1 MRFLQQFTRVHI
13 LAIGCVFFVAIAA
26 IFYFSLMKPQLDT
39 LGQERRRVEDN
50 RLKADR
56 LESGLI
62 QLAQAE
68 EEFLKQRAA
77 YDRLIARQPKID
89 TESSIQAA
97 FDLWRE
103 YGNDPN
109 SYGNAMTRWM
119 TSMGQFPRGI
129 QVPKPPLPPVAVP
142 PLIAIPFSGFGITA
156 KSFPDALSFIR
167 KVHEMPRVTMM
178 GGSVTLR
185 GISPNIGVDF
195 PLTAFIIT
203 RNAVGGAPAQALTQ
217 PGGPTMPMGPPAL
230 PAAAPPG
237 GGGEYM

>member
-26 IFYFSLMKPQLDT
+26 IFYFSAIKPQLDT

-50 RLKADR
+50 RLKAGR
-56 LESGLI
+56 LESGLD
-62 QLAQAE
+62 QLAKAQ
-68 EEFLKQRAA
+68 EEFLKQRVA

-89 TESSIQAA
+89 TSDPIRAA
-97 FDLWRE
+97 FDFWRE

-109 SYGNAMTRWM
+109 SFGNAMTRWM
-119 TSMGQFPRGI
+119 INMGQFPRGI
-129 QVPKPPLPPVAVP
+129 QVPAPPLPPVAVP
-142 PLIAIPFSGFGITA
+142 PLIAIPFSSFGMTA

-185 GISPNIGVDF
+185 GASPNIGVEF

-203 RNAVGGAPAQALTQ
+203 RNAVGGAPAQGPMQ
-217 PGGPTMPMGPPAL
+217 PAGPTMPLGVPAL
-230 PAAAPPG
+230 PGAAPSG
-237 GGGEYM
+237 RGGEYM